1 MSDPELRV
9 LSDADAV
16 AAAAADALI
25 DATVDAQRLRGHAH
39 LVLTGGGVGIAMLA
53 ALRDR
58 PHASEIDWA
67 RVDLWW
73 GDERYLPE
81 GDPERNVTQA
91 REALLDHLAL
101 DPVRVHPMA
110 AAGDDA
116 SAAALAYADELAAH
130 AGAGLAVP
138 HFDVLLLGMGPEGH
152 IASLF
157 PDSPGVHS
165 AAPVVPVYDCPK
177 PPPTRISLT
186 LPSIRAA
193 RSVWIVTAGS
203 AKAEAIARVMD
214 PSTDPIE
221 VPAAGA
227 RGQDETVVWVDTAAA
242 SLLPA

>member
-1 MSDPELRV
+1 MSEPELRV
-9 LSDADAV
+9 LPDADAV

-25 DATVDAQRLRGHAH
+25 QATVDAQTTRGSAH

-58 PHASEIDWA
+58 PNASDIDWH

-91 REALLDHLAL
+91 RAALLDHLSL
-101 DPVRVHPMA
+101 DPAHVHPMP

-116 SAAALAYADELAAH
+116 GAAALAYADALAAH
-130 AGAGLAVP
+130 AGPGLAVP

-157 PDSPGVHS
+157 PHSPGVHS
-165 AAPVVPVYDCPK
+165 AVPVVPVYECPK

-193 RSVWIVTAGS
+193 RAVWIVTAGS
-203 AKAEAIARVMD
+203 EKAEAIAKVMD
-214 PSTDPIE
+214 PTTDPID

-227 RGQDETVVWVDTAAA
+227 RGQDETLVWVDRAAA
-242 SLLPA
+242 SLLPS